1 MKKSIYNIL
10 LAFIVAAGTS
20 CIASAQ
26 AAKKSA
32 ADSGKIVLS
41 AYVPQQAESIPA
53 GADAML
59 TNKLNQVISQN
70 GMASDSNSKFIITPN
85 IVVLTKDLLA
95 TAPPMT
101 ALTLQVMLCI
111 GNGVEGRKFVST
123 VLTVKGVGTNENK
136 AYMEAIKQINPGNP
150 AIQSFVAD
158 GKAKILEYYNTKC
171 PTVLTEA
178 KALEQQNKLDEAIY
192 MLTSVPDAAADC
204 YKKSMAAAE
213 PLYKRKIDTEC
224 RQRLQEATSIW
235 NANQTV
241 AGANQAGELLVAIDP
256 HSACYAD
263 VKSLS
268 DRIGKRVQEIDNR
281 EWQFKVDKE
290 IGLERDRIQAI
301 RDIGVAYA
309 SRPRIIVY
317 NVRGWW

>member
-1 MKKSIYNIL
+1 
-10 LAFIVAAGTS
+10 LA
-20 CIASAQ
+20 
-26 AAKKSA
+26 
-32 ADSGKIVLS
+32 
-41 AYVPQQAESIPA
+41 
-53 GADAML
+53 
-59 TNKLNQVISQN
+59 
-70 GMASDSNSKFIITPN
+70 
-85 IVVLTKDLLA
+85 
-95 TAPPMT
+95 
-101 ALTLQVMLCI
+101 
-111 GNGVEGRKFVST
+111 
-123 VLTVKGVGTNENK
+123 
-136 AYMEAIKQINPGNP
+136 
-150 AIQSFVAD
+150 
-158 GKAKILEYYNTKC
+158 
-171 PTVLTEA
+171 EA

-224 RQRLQEATSIW
+224 KQRLQEATSVW

>member
-1 MKKSIYNIL
+1 MKNIHKIAL
-10 LAFIVAAGTS
+10 SLFVLAATVS
-20 CIASAQ
+20 QAQ
-26 AAKKSA
+26 TKSA
-32 ADSGKIVLS
+32 GDASKIVLS
-41 AYVPQQAESIPA
+41 AYVPPQAEAVPA
-53 GADAML
+53 GAEAMM
-59 TNKLNQVISQN
+59 TNKLNQIISQN
-70 GMASDSNSKFIITPN
+70 GMSSDSNSKFIITPN
-85 IVVLTKDLLA
+85 IVVLTKDQLA

-101 ALTLQVMLCI
+101 ALTLQVMLAI

-136 AYMEAIKQINPGNP
+136 AYMEAIKQINPSNP
-150 AIQSFVAD
+150 QLQSFIAD
-158 GKAKILEYYNTKC
+158 GKSKILDYYNTKC
-171 PTVLTEA
+171 ATVLQEA
-178 KALEQQNKLDEAIY
+178 KSLQGQNRYDEAIY

-213 PLYKRKIDTEC
+213 PLYKLKIDADCKTK
-224 RQRLQEATSIW
+224 LQEATSVW

-241 AGANQAGELLVAIDP
+241 AGANQAGELLVSVDP
-256 HSACYAD
+256 HSACYGD
-263 VKSLS
+263 VKALS

-281 EWQFKVDKE
+281 EWQFKIDKE

-309 SRPRIIVY
+309 SRPRVIVY

>member
-1 MKKSIYNIL
+1 MKNLNKIVLSVFL
-10 LAFIVAAGTS
+10 LSVISNTQ
-20 CIASAQ
+20 AQ
-26 AAKKSA
+26 TKKNA
-32 ADSGKIVLS
+32 EDAGKIMLS
-41 AYVPQQAESIPA
+41 AYVPEQTESLPQ

-59 TNKLNQVISQN
+59 TNKLNQIISQN
-70 GMASDSNSKFIITPN
+70 GMSSDSNSKFIITPN

-111 GNGVEGRKFVST
+111 GNGVEGRKFIST

-136 AYMEAIKQINPGNP
+136 AYMEAIKQINPQNP
-150 AIQSFVAD
+150 QLQSFIAD
-158 GKAKILEYYNTKC
+158 GKSKILDYYNTKC
-171 PTVLTEA
+171 PTVLQEA
-178 KALEQQNKLDEAIY
+178 KSLEGQDKIDEAIY
-192 MLTSVPDAAADC
+192 MLTSVPDAATDC

-213 PLYKRKIDTEC
+213 PMYKKKIDKDC
-224 RQRLQEATSIW
+224 KMHLQEATSLW

-241 AGANQAGELLVAIDP
+241 DGANQAGEMLSKIDP
-256 HSACYAD
+256 HSACYPD
-263 VKSLS
+263 VKALS

-281 EWQFKVDKE
+281 EWQFKIDKE
-290 IGLERDRIQAI
+290 IGLEKDRIQAI

-309 SRPRIIVY
+309 SRPRYIIY

>member
-10 LAFIVAAGTS
+10 LAFLVIAGTS
-20 CIASAQ
+20 CGASAQ

-85 IVVLTKDLLA
+85 IIVLTKDLLA

-123 VLTVKGVGTNENK
+123 ILTVKGVGTNENK

-150 AIQSFVAD
+150 AIQSCVAV
-158 GKAKILEYYNTKC
+158 GNAK
-171 PTVLTEA
+171 
-178 KALEQQNKLDEAIY
+178 KLDY
-192 MLTSVPDAAADC
+192 
-204 YKKSMAAAE
+204 
-213 PLYKRKIDTEC
+213 
-224 RQRLQEATSIW
+224 
-235 NANQTV
+235 
-241 AGANQAGELLVAIDP
+241 
-256 HSACYAD
+256 
-263 VKSLS
+263 
-268 DRIGKRVQEIDNR
+268 
-281 EWQFKVDKE
+281 
-290 IGLERDRIQAI
+290 
-301 RDIGVAYA
+301 
-309 SRPRIIVY
+309 
-317 NVRGWW
+317 